1 MKSNV
6 SVGPPIDLIMYRHN
20 SLEIR
25 HQRTLIRGNPY
36 LLQVRREW
44 ESFLKTAFDRIPPI
58 DWEQSNELKLEQ
70 AELSGF
76 LNH

>member
-1 MKSNV
+1 
-6 SVGPPIDLIMYRHN
+6 MYRTN

-25 HQRTLIRGNPY
+25 HQRSLQRGDPY
-36 LLQVRREW
+36 LLQVRMEW

-58 DWEQSNELKLEQ
+58 DWENSSELKLEQ
-70 AELSGF
+70 VEFSGF